1 MQIKNVNLFIII
13 LGDNMREI
21 DLSKFE
27 LRTDLII
34 DNFISKNNLDNIDYK
49 KTDITKDIVLEEIK
63 LTEETA
69 KICNKLPGI
78 YLNLSFKDI
87 TDNTNFQQVE
97 KALTTSLKN
106 FFETL
111 KIKESESCLLI
122 GLGNYKST
130 PDALGPKSAEQIIV
144 THHIL
149 SLAPLEEG
157 YRDVSIL
164 IPGVTGTT
172 GIETKDIILGVI
184 NEVKPDFVITIDTI
198 KTSSTSRINKTI
210 QITNTGISPGSGVNN
225 NRASLN
231 QETLK
236 IPVISIGI
244 PTIIDSTTIV
254 LDTLNYLLKKISY
267 NKDNAD
273 NYKNKI
279 SISKDYENYSKELT
293 LPEKEKILGMIGTLD
308 EESLKNLINE
318 VLNPLD
324 YNLMVTP
331 KEVDFLIDK
340 LSKLLGNSLNNSL
353 HKIKRQN

>member
-1 MQIKNVNLFIII
+1 
-13 LGDNMREI
+13 MREI

-34 DNFISKNNLDNIDYK
+34 DSFISEENLKSIDYK
-49 KTDITKDIVLEEIK
+49 KTDVTKDITVEEIT

-69 KICNKLPGI
+69 KLCNKLPGL
-78 YLNLSFKDI
+78 YKSVSFKDI
-87 TDNTNFQQVE
+87 TDHTNFKEVE
-97 KALTTSLKN
+97 KTLTKTLTN
-106 FFETL
+106 FLDEL
-111 KIKESESCLLI
+111 KIKKDASCLLI

-130 PDALGPKSAEQIIV
+130 PDALGPKTAEQIIV

-149 SLAPLEEG
+149 SIGSLEEG
-157 YRDVSIL
+157 YRDVAIL

-172 GIETKDIILGVI
+172 GIETKDIILGVVS
-184 NEVKPDFVITIDTI
+184 ELKPDFIITIDAL

-225 NRASLN
+225 SRISLN
-231 QETLK
+231 KETLK
-236 IPVISIGI
+236 VPVISIGV
-244 PTIIDSTTIV
+244 PTIIDSSTIV
-254 LDTLNYLLKKISY
+254 IDTLNYLLKKISY
-267 NKDNAD
+267 DKDNTN

-279 SISKDYENYSKELT
+279 AFSKDYENYQKELT
-293 LPEKEKILGMIGTLD
+293 PKEKEKILGMIGTLD
-308 EESLKNLINE
+308 EESLKTLIDE

-331 KEVDFLIDK
+331 KEVDFLIEK
-340 LSKLLGNSLNNSL
+340 LSKLLSNSLNNSL